1 MKKQAKQLPVLQE
14 TGIHPL
20 VEQLDFTRLKHKL
33 MNNDEGEPW
42 SFEQC
47 ENGEREYKRFL
58 TIIKLNPQ
66 KEIVPTKQ
74 MDKFWHSHILD
85 TQAYQRD
92 CMQVFGYF
100 VHHFP
105 YFGINGDEDRANL
118 KREFEVSKT
127 LYHNTFG
134 EPMEAEASRCENH
147 PCHVPSD
154 CACRAAGTC
163 KNE

>member
-1 MKKQAKQLPVLQE
+1 MQQPALQE

-20 VEQLDFTRLKHKL
+20 VEQLDFSRLKHKL
-33 MNNDEGEPW
+33 MNDDEGESW

-47 ENGEREYKRFL
+47 ERAEREYKRFL
-58 TIIKLNPQ
+58 TLIKLHPKKQ
-66 KEIVPTKQ
+66 IVPTKE

-85 TQAYQRD
+85 TMAYQRD
-92 CMQVFGYF
+92 CMKAFGYF

-105 YFGINGDEDRANL
+105 YFGIYGPEDRANL
-118 KREFEVSKT
+118 EREFAESQS
-127 LYHNTFG
+127 LYFDAFG
-134 EPMEAEASRCENH
+134 EQMNYDPARCEDH
-147 PCHVPSD
+147 PCHVPSE